1 MPVVS
6 VLMPTYNAEKYLK
19 EAIDSILNQTFTDF
33 EFLIIDDNSKDKTK
47 KIIGKYNDKRIKL
60 IKGPQKGLAAALNCG
75 IKKAQGKY
83 IARMDADDISLPARL
98 EKQVNYLEAHPEITV
113 LGMGSV
119 GACRQC
125 AVKQYQNAEDTR
137 GRLVMSC
144 MTPASDGTFISIDD
158 EEAKQ
163 FRESVVEWLMTNH
176 PHDCPVCEEG
186 GNCHLQDMTVMTGHS
201 FRRYRFTK
209 RTHRNQDLGPF
220 ISHEM
225 NRCIACYRCVRYYKD
240 YADGTDLGVYGAHDN
255 VYFGRPE
262 DGTLESEF
270 SGNLVEICPTGVFTD
285 KTHSERYN
293 RKWDMQFAPS
303 ICQQCSIGC
312 NISPGERYGELRRIE
327 NRYNGTVNHYFLCD
341 RGRFGYGYVNLKDRP
356 RQPVQRRG
364 DDFITLNAEQAMQGA
379 ADILRQ
385 SKKVIGI
392 GSPRASVESNFA
404 LRELV
409 GEENFYTGIA
419 HGEQERLQLALKV
432 LREGGIYTPAL
443 REIESYDAVLVLG
456 EDVTQT
462 GARVALA
469 VRQAVKGKAREMA
482 AAQKV
487 ADWQIAAILNIGQRA
502 KHPLFVTNVDDTRLD
517 DIAAWT
523 YRAPVEDQARLGF
536 AIAHALDNSAPAV
549 DGIEPELQSKI
560 DVIVQA
566 LAGAKKPLIIS
577 GTNAG
582 SLEVIQAAA
591 NVAKALKGRG
601 ADVGIT
607 MIARSVNSMGLGIMG
622 GGSLEEALTELETGR
637 ADAVVVLENDL
648 HRHASAIRV
657 NAALAKAP
665 LVMVVDHQ
673 RTAIMENAH
682 LVLSAASFAES
693 DGTVINNEGRAQRFF
708 QVYDPAY
715 YDSKTVM
722 LESWRWLHSLHSTLL
737 SREVDWTQLDH
748 VIDAVVAKIPE
759 LAGIKDAAP
768 DATFRIRGQKLAREP
783 HRYSGRTAMRA
794 NISVHEP
801 RQPQDIDTMF
811 TFSMEGNNQPTAHR
825 SQVPFAWA
833 PGWNSPQ
840 AWNKFQDE
848 VGGKLRFG
856 DPGVRLFE
864 TSENG
869 LDYFTSVP
877 ARFQPQDGK
886 WRIAPYYHLF
896 GSDEL
901 SQRAP
906 VFQSRMPQP
915 YIKLNPADAAK
926 LGVNAGTHVSFS
938 YDGNTVTLPVEI
950 AEGLTAGQVGLPM
963 GMSGIAPV
971 LAGAHLE
978 DLKEAQQ

>member
-1 MPVVS
+1 
-6 VLMPTYNAEKYLK
+6 
-19 EAIDSILNQTFTDF
+19 
-33 EFLIIDDNSKDKTK
+33 
-47 KIIGKYNDKRIKL
+47 
-60 IKGPQKGLAAALNCG
+60 
-75 IKKAQGKY
+75 
-83 IARMDADDISLPARL
+83 
-98 EKQVNYLEAHPEITV
+98 
-113 LGMGSV
+113 
-119 GACRQC
+119 
-125 AVKQYQNAEDTR
+125 
-137 GRLVMSC
+137 
-144 MTPASDGTFISIDD
+144 
-158 EEAKQ
+158 
-163 FRESVVEWLMTNH
+163 
-176 PHDCPVCEEG
+176 
-186 GNCHLQDMTVMTGHS
+186 
-201 FRRYRFTK
+201 
-209 RTHRNQDLGPF
+209 
-220 ISHEM
+220 
-225 NRCIACYRCVRYYKD
+225 
-240 YADGTDLGVYGAHDN
+240 
-255 VYFGRPE
+255 
-262 DGTLESEF
+262 
-270 SGNLVEICPTGVFTD
+270 
-285 KTHSERYN
+285 YN

-582 SLEVIQAAA
+582 SIEVIQAAA

-648 HRHASAIRV
+648 HRHASATRV

>member
-1 MPVVS
+1 MATIHVDG
-6 VLMPTYNAEKYLK
+6 K
-19 EAIDSILNQTFTDF
+19 EYEVNGA
-33 EFLIIDDNSKDKTK
+33 DN
-47 KIIGKYNDKRIKL
+47 L
-60 IKGPQKGLAAALNCG
+60 
-75 IKKAQGKY
+75 
-83 IARMDADDISLPARL
+83 
-98 EKQVNYLEAHPEITV
+98 LEACLSLGLDIPYFCWHPA
-113 LGMGSV
+113 LGSV

-536 AIAHALDNSAPAV
+536 AITHALDNAAPAV

-648 HRHASAIRV
+648 HRHASATRV

-811 TFSMEGNNQPTAHR
+811 TFSMEGNNQSTAHR

-877 ARFQPQDGK
+877 ARFQPQAGK

-926 LGVNAGTHVSFS
+926 LGVNAGTRVSFS

>member
-1 MPVVS
+1 MV
-6 VLMPTYNAEKYLK
+6 AW
-19 EAIDSILNQTFTDF
+19 
-33 EFLIIDDNSKDKTK
+33 
-47 KIIGKYNDKRIKL
+47 
-60 IKGPQKGLAAALNCG
+60 
-75 IKKAQGKY
+75 
-83 IARMDADDISLPARL
+83 
-98 EKQVNYLEAHPEITV
+98 
-113 LGMGSV
+113 
-119 GACRQC
+119 
-125 AVKQYQNAEDTR
+125 
-137 GRLVMSC
+137 VMSC

-926 LGVNAGTHVSFS
+926 LGVNAGTRVSFS

>member
-1 MPVVS
+1 
-6 VLMPTYNAEKYLK
+6 
-19 EAIDSILNQTFTDF
+19 
-33 EFLIIDDNSKDKTK
+33 
-47 KIIGKYNDKRIKL
+47 
-60 IKGPQKGLAAALNCG
+60 
-75 IKKAQGKY
+75 
-83 IARMDADDISLPARL
+83 
-98 EKQVNYLEAHPEITV
+98 
-113 LGMGSV
+113 
-119 GACRQC
+119 
-125 AVKQYQNAEDTR
+125 
-137 GRLVMSC
+137 
-144 MTPASDGTFISIDD
+144 
-158 EEAKQ
+158 
-163 FRESVVEWLMTNH
+163 
-176 PHDCPVCEEG
+176 
-186 GNCHLQDMTVMTGHS
+186 MTGHTCRKYI
-201 FRRYRFTK
+201 FKK
-209 RTHRNQDLGPF
+209 RTHRNQDLGPL
-220 ISHEM
+220 ITHEM

-926 LGVNAGTHVSFS
+926 LGVNAGTRVSFS

>member
-1 MPVVS
+1 
-6 VLMPTYNAEKYLK
+6 
-19 EAIDSILNQTFTDF
+19 
-33 EFLIIDDNSKDKTK
+33 
-47 KIIGKYNDKRIKL
+47 
-60 IKGPQKGLAAALNCG
+60 
-75 IKKAQGKY
+75 
-83 IARMDADDISLPARL
+83 
-98 EKQVNYLEAHPEITV
+98 
-113 LGMGSV
+113 
-119 GACRQC
+119 
-125 AVKQYQNAEDTR
+125 
-137 GRLVMSC
+137 
-144 MTPASDGTFISIDD
+144 
-158 EEAKQ
+158 
-163 FRESVVEWLMTNH
+163 
-176 PHDCPVCEEG
+176 
-186 GNCHLQDMTVMTGHS
+186 
-201 FRRYRFTK
+201 
-209 RTHRNQDLGPF
+209 
-220 ISHEM
+220 
-225 NRCIACYRCVRYYKD
+225 
-240 YADGTDLGVYGAHDN
+240 
-255 VYFGRPE
+255 
-262 DGTLESEF
+262 
-270 SGNLVEICPTGVFTD
+270 
-285 KTHSERYN
+285 
-293 RKWDMQFAPS
+293 
-303 ICQQCSIGC
+303 
-312 NISPGERYGELRRIE
+312 
-327 NRYNGTVNHYFLCD
+327 
-341 RGRFGYGYVNLKDRP
+341 
-356 RQPVQRRG
+356 
-364 DDFITLNAEQAMQGA
+364 MQGA

-582 SLEVIQAAA
+582 SAEVIQAAA

-648 HRHASAIRV
+648 HRHASATRV

-856 DPGVRLFE
+856 DPGVRLFA

-926 LGVNAGTHVSFS
+926 LGVNAGTRVSFS

>member
-1 MPVVS
+1 
-6 VLMPTYNAEKYLK
+6 
-19 EAIDSILNQTFTDF
+19 
-33 EFLIIDDNSKDKTK
+33 
-47 KIIGKYNDKRIKL
+47 
-60 IKGPQKGLAAALNCG
+60 
-75 IKKAQGKY
+75 
-83 IARMDADDISLPARL
+83 
-98 EKQVNYLEAHPEITV
+98 
-113 LGMGSV
+113 
-119 GACRQC
+119 
-125 AVKQYQNAEDTR
+125 
-137 GRLVMSC
+137 
-144 MTPASDGTFISIDD
+144 
-158 EEAKQ
+158 
-163 FRESVVEWLMTNH
+163 
-176 PHDCPVCEEG
+176 
-186 GNCHLQDMTVMTGHS
+186 
-201 FRRYRFTK
+201 
-209 RTHRNQDLGPF
+209 
-220 ISHEM
+220 
-225 NRCIACYRCVRYYKD
+225 
-240 YADGTDLGVYGAHDN
+240 
-255 VYFGRPE
+255 
-262 DGTLESEF
+262 
-270 SGNLVEICPTGVFTD
+270 
-285 KTHSERYN
+285 
-293 RKWDMQFAPS
+293 
-303 ICQQCSIGC
+303 
-312 NISPGERYGELRRIE
+312 
-327 NRYNGTVNHYFLCD
+327 
-341 RGRFGYGYVNLKDRP
+341 
-356 RQPVQRRG
+356 
-364 DDFITLNAEQAMQGA
+364 
-379 ADILRQ
+379 RQ

-648 HRHASAIRV
+648 HRHASATRV

-926 LGVNAGTHVSFS
+926 LGVNAGTRVSFS

>member
-1 MPVVS
+1 
-6 VLMPTYNAEKYLK
+6 
-19 EAIDSILNQTFTDF
+19 
-33 EFLIIDDNSKDKTK
+33 
-47 KIIGKYNDKRIKL
+47 
-60 IKGPQKGLAAALNCG
+60 
-75 IKKAQGKY
+75 
-83 IARMDADDISLPARL
+83 
-98 EKQVNYLEAHPEITV
+98 
-113 LGMGSV
+113 
-119 GACRQC
+119 
-125 AVKQYQNAEDTR
+125 
-137 GRLVMSC
+137 
-144 MTPASDGTFISIDD
+144 
-158 EEAKQ
+158 
-163 FRESVVEWLMTNH
+163 VVEWLMTNH

-582 SLEVIQAAA
+582 SAEVIQAAA

-648 HRHASAIRV
+648 HRHASATRV

-715 YDSKTVM
+715 YDSQTVM

-864 TSENG
+864 TSENS

-926 LGVNAGTHVSFS
+926 LGVNAGTRVSFS
-938 YDGNTVTLPVEI
+938 YDGNMVTLPVEI
-950 AEGLTAGQVGLPM
+950 SEGLTAGQVGLPM

>member
-1 MPVVS
+1 
-6 VLMPTYNAEKYLK
+6 
-19 EAIDSILNQTFTDF
+19 
-33 EFLIIDDNSKDKTK
+33 
-47 KIIGKYNDKRIKL
+47 
-60 IKGPQKGLAAALNCG
+60 
-75 IKKAQGKY
+75 
-83 IARMDADDISLPARL
+83 
-98 EKQVNYLEAHPEITV
+98 
-113 LGMGSV
+113 
-119 GACRQC
+119 
-125 AVKQYQNAEDTR
+125 
-137 GRLVMSC
+137 
-144 MTPASDGTFISIDD
+144 
-158 EEAKQ
+158 
-163 FRESVVEWLMTNH
+163 
-176 PHDCPVCEEG
+176 
-186 GNCHLQDMTVMTGHS
+186 
-201 FRRYRFTK
+201 
-209 RTHRNQDLGPF
+209 
-220 ISHEM
+220 
-225 NRCIACYRCVRYYKD
+225 
-240 YADGTDLGVYGAHDN
+240 
-255 VYFGRPE
+255 
-262 DGTLESEF
+262 
-270 SGNLVEICPTGVFTD
+270 
-285 KTHSERYN
+285 
-293 RKWDMQFAPS
+293 
-303 ICQQCSIGC
+303 
-312 NISPGERYGELRRIE
+312 
-327 NRYNGTVNHYFLCD
+327 
-341 RGRFGYGYVNLKDRP
+341 
-356 RQPVQRRG
+356 
-364 DDFITLNAEQAMQGA
+364 MQGA

-502 KHPLFVTNVDDTRLD
+502 EHPLFVTNVDDTRLD

-582 SLEVIQAAA
+582 SAEVIQAAA

-601 ADVGIT
+601 ANVGIT

-648 HRHASAIRV
+648 HRHASATRV

-926 LGVNAGTHVSFS
+926 LGVNAGTRVSFS

>member
-1 MPVVS
+1 
-6 VLMPTYNAEKYLK
+6 
-19 EAIDSILNQTFTDF
+19 
-33 EFLIIDDNSKDKTK
+33 
-47 KIIGKYNDKRIKL
+47 
-60 IKGPQKGLAAALNCG
+60 
-75 IKKAQGKY
+75 
-83 IARMDADDISLPARL
+83 
-98 EKQVNYLEAHPEITV
+98 
-113 LGMGSV
+113 
-119 GACRQC
+119 
-125 AVKQYQNAEDTR
+125 
-137 GRLVMSC
+137 
-144 MTPASDGTFISIDD
+144 
-158 EEAKQ
+158 
-163 FRESVVEWLMTNH
+163 
-176 PHDCPVCEEG
+176 
-186 GNCHLQDMTVMTGHS
+186 MTGHS

-582 SLEVIQAAA
+582 SAEVIQAAA

-648 HRHASAIRV
+648 HCHASATRV

-926 LGVNAGTHVSFS
+926 LGVNAGTRVSFS

>member
-1 MPVVS
+1 MATIHVDG
-6 VLMPTYNAEKYLK
+6 K
-19 EAIDSILNQTFTDF
+19 EYEVNGA
-33 EFLIIDDNSKDKTK
+33 DN
-47 KIIGKYNDKRIKL
+47 L
-60 IKGPQKGLAAALNCG
+60 
-75 IKKAQGKY
+75 
-83 IARMDADDISLPARL
+83 
-98 EKQVNYLEAHPEITV
+98 LEACLSLGLDIPYFCWHPA
-113 LGMGSV
+113 LGSV

-312 NISPGERYGELRRIE
+312 NISRGGGDGELRRIE

-926 LGVNAGTHVSFS
+926 LGVNAGTRVSFS

>member
-1 MPVVS
+1 
-6 VLMPTYNAEKYLK
+6 
-19 EAIDSILNQTFTDF
+19 
-33 EFLIIDDNSKDKTK
+33 
-47 KIIGKYNDKRIKL
+47 
-60 IKGPQKGLAAALNCG
+60 
-75 IKKAQGKY
+75 
-83 IARMDADDISLPARL
+83 
-98 EKQVNYLEAHPEITV
+98 
-113 LGMGSV
+113 
-119 GACRQC
+119 
-125 AVKQYQNAEDTR
+125 
-137 GRLVMSC
+137 
-144 MTPASDGTFISIDD
+144 
-158 EEAKQ
+158 
-163 FRESVVEWLMTNH
+163 
-176 PHDCPVCEEG
+176 
-186 GNCHLQDMTVMTGHS
+186 
-201 FRRYRFTK
+201 
-209 RTHRNQDLGPF
+209 
-220 ISHEM
+220 
-225 NRCIACYRCVRYYKD
+225 
-240 YADGTDLGVYGAHDN
+240 
-255 VYFGRPE
+255 
-262 DGTLESEF
+262 
-270 SGNLVEICPTGVFTD
+270 
-285 KTHSERYN
+285 
-293 RKWDMQFAPS
+293 
-303 ICQQCSIGC
+303 
-312 NISPGERYGELRRIE
+312 
-327 NRYNGTVNHYFLCD
+327 NGTVNRYFLCD

-364 DDFITLNAEQAMQGA
+364 DDLITLNAEQAMQGA

-392 GSPRASVESNFA
+392 GSPRASIESNFA

-409 GEENFYTGIA
+409 GADNFYTGIA
-419 HGEQERLQLALKV
+419 KGEQARLQMMLKV
-432 LREGGIYTPAL
+432 LREGGIHTPSL
-443 REIESYDAVLVLG
+443 RDIESYDAVLVLG
-456 EDVTQT
+456 EDITQT

-536 AIAHALDNSAPAV
+536 AIAHALDDSAPAV
-549 DGIEPELQSKI
+549 DGLSQDLQGKV

-582 SLEVIQAAA
+582 SMEIIQAAA

-601 ADVGIT
+601 ADVGVT
-607 MIARSVNSMGLGIMG
+607 MVARAVNSVGLGMIG
-622 GGSLEEALTELETGR
+622 GGSLEEALDELESGA
-637 ADAVVVLENDL
+637 ADAVIVLENDL
-648 HRHASAIRV
+648 HRHASAARV
-657 NAALAKAP
+657 DAALAKAP

-673 RTAIMENAH
+673 RTAIMNKAH

-693 DGTVINNEGRAQRFF
+693 DGTVVNNEGRAQRFF

-715 YDSKTVM
+715 YDAKTVM
-722 LESWRWLHSLHSTLL
+722 LESWRWLHSLHSTVNN
-737 SREVDWTQLDH
+737 RQVDWTQLDH
-748 VIDAVVAKIPE
+748 VIDAAIAALPQ

-801 RQPQDIDTMF
+801 RQPQDKDTMF
-811 TFSMEGNNQPTAHR
+811 AFSMEGNNQPSAPR
-825 SQVPFAWA
+825 SQIPFAWA

-848 VGGKLRFG
+848 VGGKLRHG

-864 TSENG
+864 ASASG
-869 LDYFTSVP
+869 LEYFTAVP
-877 ARFQPQDGK
+877 ASFQAEEGK

-906 VFQSRMPQP
+906 VFQSRMPEP

-926 LGVNAGTHVSFS
+926 LGVNPGAMLSFS
-938 YDGNTVTLPVEI
+938 VEGQTLRLPLVI
-950 AEGLTAGQVGLPM
+950 SEGLTAGQVGLPM
-963 GMSGIAPV
+963 GMPGIAPV
-971 LAGAHLE
+971 LTGSRIDSLQ
-978 DLKEAQQ
+978 EAKA

>member
-1 MPVVS
+1 
-6 VLMPTYNAEKYLK
+6 
-19 EAIDSILNQTFTDF
+19 
-33 EFLIIDDNSKDKTK
+33 
-47 KIIGKYNDKRIKL
+47 
-60 IKGPQKGLAAALNCG
+60 
-75 IKKAQGKY
+75 
-83 IARMDADDISLPARL
+83 
-98 EKQVNYLEAHPEITV
+98 
-113 LGMGSV
+113 
-119 GACRQC
+119 
-125 AVKQYQNAEDTR
+125 
-137 GRLVMSC
+137 
-144 MTPASDGTFISIDD
+144 
-158 EEAKQ
+158 
-163 FRESVVEWLMTNH
+163 
-176 PHDCPVCEEG
+176 
-186 GNCHLQDMTVMTGHS
+186 MTGHS

-566 LAGAKKPLIIS
+566 LAGAKKPLIIA

-582 SLEVIQAAA
+582 SAEVIQAAA

-648 HRHASAIRV
+648 HRHASATRV

-926 LGVNAGTHVSFS
+926 LGVNAGTRVSFS

>member
-1 MPVVS
+1 M
-6 VLMPTYNAEKYLK
+6 
-19 EAIDSILNQTFTDF
+19 
-33 EFLIIDDNSKDKTK
+33 
-47 KIIGKYNDKRIKL
+47 
-60 IKGPQKGLAAALNCG
+60 
-75 IKKAQGKY
+75 
-83 IARMDADDISLPARL
+83 
-98 EKQVNYLEAHPEITV
+98 H
-113 LGMGSV
+113 
-119 GACRQC
+119 
-125 AVKQYQNAEDTR
+125 
-137 GRLVMSC
+137 
-144 MTPASDGTFISIDD
+144 
-158 EEAKQ
+158 
-163 FRESVVEWLMTNH
+163 
-176 PHDCPVCEEG
+176 
-186 GNCHLQDMTVMTGHS
+186 
-201 FRRYRFTK
+201 
-209 RTHRNQDLGPF
+209 
-220 ISHEM
+220 
-225 NRCIACYRCVRYYKD
+225 
-240 YADGTDLGVYGAHDN
+240 
-255 VYFGRPE
+255 
-262 DGTLESEF
+262 
-270 SGNLVEICPTGVFTD
+270 
-285 KTHSERYN
+285 
-293 RKWDMQFAPS
+293 
-303 ICQQCSIGC
+303 
-312 NISPGERYGELRRIE
+312 
-327 NRYNGTVNHYFLCD
+327 
-341 RGRFGYGYVNLKDRP
+341 
-356 RQPVQRRG
+356 
-364 DDFITLNAEQAMQGA
+364 
-379 ADILRQ
+379 
-385 SKKVIGI
+385 
-392 GSPRASVESNFA
+392 
-404 LRELV
+404 
-409 GEENFYTGIA
+409 
-419 HGEQERLQLALKV
+419 
-432 LREGGIYTPAL
+432 TPAL
-443 REIESYDAVLVLG
+443 RDIESYDAVLVLG
-456 EDVTQT
+456 EDITQT

-502 KHPLFVTNVDDTRLD
+502 KHPLFVTNVDNTRLD

-536 AIAHALDNSAPAV
+536 AIAHALDNAAPAV
-549 DGIEPELQSKI
+549 DGISSDLQNKI

-582 SLEVIQAAA
+582 STEVIQAAA

-622 GGSLEEALTELETGR
+622 GGSLDDALTELETGR

-648 HRHASAIRV
+648 HRHASATRV

-715 YDSKTVM
+715 YDSNTIM
-722 LESWRWLHSLHSTLL
+722 LESWRWLHSLHSTVQN
-737 SREVDWTQLDH
+737 REVDWTQLDH
-748 VIDAVVAKIPE
+748 VIDAVVAAMPE

-801 RQPQDIDTMF
+801 RQPQDKDTMF
-811 TFSMEGNNQPTAHR
+811 AFSMEGNNQPSAPR
-825 SQVPFAWA
+825 SQIPFAWA

-848 VGGKLRFG
+848 VGGKLRHG
-856 DPGVRLFE
+856 DPGVRLIE
-864 TSENG
+864 ASESG
-869 LDYFTSVP
+869 LDYFTTVP
-877 ARFQPQDGK
+877 ASFQAQDGQ

-926 LGVNAGTHVSFS
+926 LGVNAGTRVSFS

-971 LAGAHLE
+971 LAGARLE
-978 DLKEAQQ
+978 DLQEAQQ

>member
-1 MPVVS
+1 
-6 VLMPTYNAEKYLK
+6 
-19 EAIDSILNQTFTDF
+19 
-33 EFLIIDDNSKDKTK
+33 
-47 KIIGKYNDKRIKL
+47 
-60 IKGPQKGLAAALNCG
+60 
-75 IKKAQGKY
+75 
-83 IARMDADDISLPARL
+83 
-98 EKQVNYLEAHPEITV
+98 
-113 LGMGSV
+113 
-119 GACRQC
+119 
-125 AVKQYQNAEDTR
+125 
-137 GRLVMSC
+137 
-144 MTPASDGTFISIDD
+144 
-158 EEAKQ
+158 
-163 FRESVVEWLMTNH
+163 
-176 PHDCPVCEEG
+176 
-186 GNCHLQDMTVMTGHS
+186 
-201 FRRYRFTK
+201 
-209 RTHRNQDLGPF
+209 
-220 ISHEM
+220 
-225 NRCIACYRCVRYYKD
+225 
-240 YADGTDLGVYGAHDN
+240 
-255 VYFGRPE
+255 
-262 DGTLESEF
+262 
-270 SGNLVEICPTGVFTD
+270 
-285 KTHSERYN
+285 
-293 RKWDMQFAPS
+293 
-303 ICQQCSIGC
+303 
-312 NISPGERYGELRRIE
+312 
-327 NRYNGTVNHYFLCD
+327 
-341 RGRFGYGYVNLKDRP
+341 
-356 RQPVQRRG
+356 
-364 DDFITLNAEQAMQGA
+364 NAEQAMQGA

-582 SLEVIQAAA
+582 SIEVIQAAA

-648 HRHASAIRV
+648 HRHASATRV

>member
-1 MPVVS
+1 
-6 VLMPTYNAEKYLK
+6 
-19 EAIDSILNQTFTDF
+19 
-33 EFLIIDDNSKDKTK
+33 
-47 KIIGKYNDKRIKL
+47 
-60 IKGPQKGLAAALNCG
+60 
-75 IKKAQGKY
+75 
-83 IARMDADDISLPARL
+83 
-98 EKQVNYLEAHPEITV
+98 
-113 LGMGSV
+113 
-119 GACRQC
+119 
-125 AVKQYQNAEDTR
+125 
-137 GRLVMSC
+137 
-144 MTPASDGTFISIDD
+144 
-158 EEAKQ
+158 
-163 FRESVVEWLMTNH
+163 
-176 PHDCPVCEEG
+176 
-186 GNCHLQDMTVMTGHS
+186 
-201 FRRYRFTK
+201 
-209 RTHRNQDLGPF
+209 
-220 ISHEM
+220 
-225 NRCIACYRCVRYYKD
+225 
-240 YADGTDLGVYGAHDN
+240 
-255 VYFGRPE
+255 
-262 DGTLESEF
+262 
-270 SGNLVEICPTGVFTD
+270 
-285 KTHSERYN
+285 
-293 RKWDMQFAPS
+293 
-303 ICQQCSIGC
+303 
-312 NISPGERYGELRRIE
+312 
-327 NRYNGTVNHYFLCD
+327 
-341 RGRFGYGYVNLKDRP
+341 
-356 RQPVQRRG
+356 
-364 DDFITLNAEQAMQGA
+364 MQGA

-582 SLEVIQAAA
+582 SAEVIQAAA

-622 GGSLEEALTELETGR
+622 GGSLEEALTELETGS

-648 HRHASAIRV
+648 HRHASATRV

-926 LGVNAGTHVSFS
+926 LGVNAGTRVSFS